1 MICKDSVRGVL
12 VAVEGTD
19 RSVAATQANLL
30 GRALGDMG
38 FGVLHMRL
46 PDRTSETGAALD
58 RHLRGVEVLPG
69 ERAHALMTEN
79 LRESEPAVRLAIA
92 AGKIVVVER
101 YAHSG
106 VALGAAAGLSPV
118 ECAKREEGLPHPD
131 VVIFVDSGTAAPA
144 PGRRDEVYD
153 APAFQRRARLEFSR
167 MMDASWCVVDGSLE
181 AHARI
186 LERVLECVRSVDDH
200 DGPLASF

>member
-1 MICKDSVRGVL
+1 MIGKDSVRGVL
-12 VAVEGTD
+12 VAVEGMD

-38 FGVLHMRL
+38 FGVLHMRF
-46 PDRTSETGAALD
+46 PDRTSATGAAID
-58 RHLRGVEVLPG
+58 RHLRGVEVLPN
-69 ERAHALMTEN
+69 ERAHALLTEN

-92 AGKIVVVER
+92 AGKIVIVER

-106 VALGAAAGLSPV
+106 VAYGAAAGLSPV

-131 VVIFVDSGTAAPA
+131 VVIFVDSGTL
-144 PGRRDEVYD
+144 GRRDAEVYD
-153 APAFQRRARLEFSR
+153 TPEFRAAARREFSR
-167 MMDASWCVVDGSLE
+167 MMDSSWFVVDGSIE